1 MKLIN
6 TETISETQRLLLEPL
21 KLTHAVALYQLLQDK
36 RIYEYIPTSAPAS
49 LEILEQRYQKLE
61 TRLSPD
67 GSEAWLN
74 WAVYIKEY
82 KAYAGYIEATVLPG
96 VARIAYILAPQ
107 FWKQGYAYEACKCL
121 ISILWRDYNITEI
134 IAEVDTRNLA
144 SFRLLE
150 RLGFTHI
157 ETRKNADFF
166 KGVSS
171 DEYIYRLS
179 NS

>member
-6 TETISETQRLLLEPL
+6 TETILETQRLLLEPL
-21 KLTHAVALYQLLQDK
+21 KRTHAVNMYSLLQDE
-36 RIYEYIPTSAPAS
+36 RIYKYIPILAPAS
-49 LEILEQRYQKLE
+49 VEVLEQRYQKLE

-67 GSEAWLN
+67 GTEAWLN

-96 VARIAYILAPQ
+96 VAKIAYVLAPQ

-144 SFRLLE
+144 SFKLLE
-150 RLGFTHI
+150 RLGFTRI
-157 ETRKNADFF
+157 ETRENADFF
-166 KGVSS
+166 KGASS
-171 DEYIYRLS
+171 DEYIYHLITS
-179 NS
+179 